1 MKTTIAVVLLLCTAL
16 MVSAAAQA
24 ASGKEL
30 FVSKCATC
38 PGADGSAKTT
48 IGKNLK
54 IRDFHSPE
62 VQKQSDLDLKATI
75 SNGKGK
81 MPAFQGKLSG
91 EQIDQLVSFIRELGK
106 QK

>member
-38 PGADGSAKTT
+38 PGADGSASPLPYLR
-48 IGKNLK
+48 GMAVPPG
-54 IRDFHSPE
+54 DF
-62 VQKQSDLDLKATI
+62 
-75 SNGKGK
+75 
-81 MPAFQGKLSG
+81 LS
-91 EQIDQLVSFIRELGK
+91 VRRSR
-106 QK
+106 